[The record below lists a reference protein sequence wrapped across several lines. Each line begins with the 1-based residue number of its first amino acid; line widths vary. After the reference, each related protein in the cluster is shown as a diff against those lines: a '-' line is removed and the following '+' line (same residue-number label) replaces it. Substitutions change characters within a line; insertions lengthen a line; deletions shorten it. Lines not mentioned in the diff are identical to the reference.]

1 MRKGVPVPLDL
12 IDDNPY
18 QPRHRYDDA
27 EIEALAD
34 NIEREG
40 LLQLP
45 LGRVVDEEGQ
55 PIGRSHWDFLHSHAR
70 TVAETMQAE
79 QLRLQLAFG
88 HRRKRAHEVLA
99 ARDSE
104 YDVVACGMMRV
115 RRSEI
120 SDHRMDMLAWSE
132 NRDRKDLTPLEEA
145 RAIEGRIN
153 RHDWT
158 QAEAAEHLGIGRSTV
173 ANKLRL
179 LELPK
184 AVRMHLQ
191 EGTFSERQ
199 ARAFLSLNDMTD
211 EQREKAEEWGEDS
224 PHHPKEILRAA
235 AEHDMASDAIRERVA
250 DAVATLDR
258 EVERERPPE
267 GWRITITVRDSSQ
280 GYVAQRGH
288 PGDDDYLIT
297 GLQNTRR
304 EAAEAAHSMKRKLKQ
319 KRKARY
325 DSSHAPEDTRSGAE
339 SEEASDLSASE
350 AAAALRERHGI
361 DDSISK
367 LKQRGTETLRKAL
380 AEADAQAKKDSPAG
394 GTLKDEIEHV
404 EEWTEG
410 GYSGQSIAEVQKYL
424 KRMKEILRGID
435 RRDTWVREQVH
446 EVETPLVVAMYQDE
460 LQALSCLR
468 RRAKAV
474 QTKLKDEWLPQAQEG
489 DTADTESDSA
499 PSGDAMPDE
508 ANVEAGEHPESA
520 RIYEAFRA
528 RLKKR
533 LAEAPRWLLLSY
545 LSRTGSDVSHHFQRG
560 EKLLDDMADR
570 LIDRQRYVKRKP
582 GRTRMCLE
590 DFARGIELDIPTQPA
605 ADEDAVAA

>member
-55 PIGRSHWDFLHSHAR
+55 LIERSHWDFLHSHAR

-79 QLRLQLAFG
+79 QLRVQLAFG

-104 YDVVACGMMRV
+104 YDVVARGMMRV

-120 SDHRMDMLAWSE
+120 SDHQMDMLAWSE

-145 RAIEGRIN
+145 RAIEGRID

-179 LELPK
+179 LKLPK

-191 EGTFSERQ
+191 KGTFSERQ

-211 EQREKAEEWGEDS
+211 EQREKAAEWGEDS

-267 GWRITITVRDSSQ
+267 GWRIMITIRDSSQ
-280 GYVAQRGH
+280 CYVAERGD

-297 GLQNTRR
+297 GPQNTRR
-304 EAAEAAHSMKRKLKQ
+304 EAAEAAHSMKRKL
-319 KRKARY
+319 
-325 DSSHAPEDTRSGAE
+325 T
-339 SEEASDLSASE
+339 SEAAGNENASDLSASE

-367 LKQRGTETLRKAL
+367 LKQRGTEALRKAL

-394 GTLKDEIEHV
+394 ETLKSEIEHV
-404 EEWTEG
+404 EEWAEG
-410 GYSGQSIAEVQKYL
+410 DYSGQSIAEVQKHL

-435 RRDTWVREQVH
+435 RREKWVREQIG
-446 EVETPLVVAMYQDE
+446 EVETQLMKVRYQDE
-460 LQALSCLR
+460 IFALSRLKHR
-468 RRAKAV
+468 TMAV

-489 DTADTESDSA
+489 DTADTRPDSA

-508 ANVEAGEHPESA
+508 AHVEAGEYPESA
-520 RIYEAFRA
+520 RIYEAFRV

-560 EKLLDDMADR
+560 EELLDDMADR
-570 LIDRQRYVKRKP
+570 LIERQRYVKRKP

-590 DFARGIELDIPTQPA
+590 DFAQGIELDIPTQPA
-605 ADEDAVAA
+605 ASEDAVAA